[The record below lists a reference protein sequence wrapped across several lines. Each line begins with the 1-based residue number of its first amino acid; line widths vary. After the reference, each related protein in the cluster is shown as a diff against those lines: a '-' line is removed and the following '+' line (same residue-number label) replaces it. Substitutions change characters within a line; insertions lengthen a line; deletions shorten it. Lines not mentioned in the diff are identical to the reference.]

1 MLPATLRSRLKAARN
16 DAALLRG
23 FAASREKD
31 AFRQRGIALI
41 IVLWTTVL
49 LTVIAAGFAF
59 SMRNEALATQNAVSA
74 AAARWIAN
82 GAVERTVYELA
93 TPRLALEDAWQP
105 DGRTHTWQ
113 EGEAR
118 IEVKAVDEGA
128 YIDLNTGSDMLLKG
142 LFVRTG
148 GLDEIAATNLVD
160 SVVNWRTEGDV
171 KRIGGAKEADY
182 RKAGLPYGP
191 ANAPFEAVEEF
202 GMVLGV
208 TPELY
213 GRLSPFLTVN
223 SRQSSVNPRTAP
235 REVLLAFL
243 NVTEEMVDEYLA
255 RRQEALANRQPLPP
269 FPGGGGGRAPAW
281 RIEATVTMEDGTQ
294 FTRKAVIRRTGNPK
308 RPFVALL
315 WGEA

>member
-1 MLPATLRSRLKAARN
+1 
-16 DAALLRG
+16 
-23 FAASREKD
+23 
-31 AFRQRGIALI
+31 
-41 IVLWTTVL
+41 L

-59 SMRNEALATQNAVSA
+59 SMRNEALATQNTVSA
-74 AAARWIAN
+74 ATARWLAN

-93 TPRLALEDAWQP
+93 TPRLALEDTWQP
-105 DGRTHTWQ
+105 NGQTRTWQ
-113 EGEAR
+113 EGEAQ

-128 YIDLNTGSDMLLKG
+128 YIDLNTGSDVLLKG
-142 LFVRTG
+142 LFMKTG

-160 SVVNWRTEGDV
+160 SVVNWRTEGEL

-182 RKAGLPYGP
+182 KKAGLPYGP

-213 GRLSPFLTVN
+213 MRLSPFLTVN
-223 SRQSSVNPRTAP
+223 SRQSSANPQTAP
-235 REVLLAFL
+235 REVLLSFPNA
-243 NVTEEMVDEYLA
+243 TEEMVDEYLA

-269 FPGGGGGRAPAW
+269 FPGGGGGRSQAW